1 MRVRAQAKWVRTS
14 ARKARLVLDHIRG
27 RSVPEARTILA
38 FTPRA
43 AATDIEK
50 VLRSAVANA
59 EANHGLDGDELV
71 VEAAFADEGPTL
83 KRWKPRARGRV
94 NRIRKRTC
102 HVTLVLAEVPEE
114 NTRRRPRKQARDARV
129 RTCGRGVH
137 AEGQDTTTQE
147 GGGCLMGQKVHPG
160 GFRVG
165 VIHDWKSNWWTGKP
179 EFAAYLLEDVRIRE
193 HILGKLSHAGLSD
206 ILIRK
211 DKQRI
216 TVDIYTARPGIVIGK
231 SGVEVDALR
240 KELHAITKK
249 NVHININEIKRPE
262 LDAKLVAQSIAEQL
276 ENRVSF
282 RRAMKRSLASAMRSG
297 AQGIKIT
304 AAGRLGGGEMSRREM
319 YSEGRVPLHTIRAD
333 IDYGQA
339 EAKTT
344 FGIIGVKVWVNK
356 GEIMPEGYDAPAA
369 RDTRLGDQDQARR
382 RRGASAEGLGASR
395 EGRGRGQDRE
405 GLGIMPRKRRAVSVQ
420 VAVGRGSARAATSS
434 RGRRRPRRRR
444 PPSSPRA
451 GARRRARGAGRS
463 GDSRGDARGGRELML
478 MPRKTKF
485 RRHHRGHRRGMSTG
499 QTTVQFGE
507 YGLKALEAG
516 WVTNRQ
522 IEAARIAATRKIRRS
537 GKVWINLFPDKPFTK
552 KPAETR
558 MGSGKGSPEG
568 WVAVVK
574 PGRVMFELA
583 GVDEPLAKEALRL
596 AGQKLP
602 LKTKFV
608 RREADLFE
616 S

>member
-38 FTPRA
+38 FTQRA

-59 EANHGLDGDELV
+59 EANHGLDGDDLV

-102 HVTLVLAEVPEE
+102 HVTLVLAEVPEQ
-114 NTRRRPRKQARDARV
+114 NDAAASAQAGGDAGVRARGRRVQ
-129 RTCGRGVH
+129 
-137 AEGQDTTTQE
+137 AEGRLPAEEE

-165 VIHDWKSNWWTGKP
+165 VIHDWKSNWWTGTP

-339 EAKTT
+339 EASTT
-344 FGIIGVKVWVNK
+344 FGKIGVKVWVNK

-395 EGRGRGQDRE
+395 EGRGRSQDRE
-405 GLGIMPRKRRAVSVQ
+405 GLGIMPRKKRTQRPGGGRPGQRPRRDLQQGPPAPETWHLPWSP
-420 VAVGRGSARAATSS
+420 RCRH
-434 RGRRRPRRRR
+434 RHPRRRPRRRPRQR
-444 PPSSPRA
+444 PRPGARADVDAAQDEVPPAPSRSPARHVQGPDDRA
-451 GARRRARGAGRS
+451 VRRVRAQGARGRLGHQPPDRGCPYRGDEEDPPKREGLDQPLPGQAGHEEAGRDPHGLRKGLARGVGRRREARPRDVRARRRRRAAREGGASPRRPEASAQDQVRPSGGRS
-463 GDSRGDARGGRELML
+463 L
-478 MPRKTKF
+478 
-485 RRHHRGHRRGMSTG
+485 
-499 QTTVQFGE
+499 
-507 YGLKALEAG
+507 
-516 WVTNRQ
+516 
-522 IEAARIAATRKIRRS
+522 
-537 GKVWINLFPDKPFTK
+537 
-552 KPAETR
+552 
-558 MGSGKGSPEG
+558 
-568 WVAVVK
+568 
-574 PGRVMFELA
+574 
-583 GVDEPLAKEALRL
+583 
-596 AGQKLP
+596 
-602 LKTKFV
+602 
-608 RREADLFE
+608 
-616 S
+616 